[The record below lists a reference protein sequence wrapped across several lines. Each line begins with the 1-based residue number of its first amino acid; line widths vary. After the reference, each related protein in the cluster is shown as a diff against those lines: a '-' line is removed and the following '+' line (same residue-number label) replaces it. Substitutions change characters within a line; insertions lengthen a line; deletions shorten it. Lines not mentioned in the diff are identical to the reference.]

1 MDYAIIIIPIFLAL
15 LISILIPSLNKG
27 ARARHALL
35 IDEKAL
41 HTQGLFW
48 LSLLT
53 PIFLGTTLA
62 VHASY
67 EYDFKLGPEEYDF
80 FIRNNKLSLI
90 IIGAMIPATAVVSS
104 IHRTIQ
110 AAAQITESEKK
121 NISDSYYTHFRF
133 YIDYFKSLRNDKNS
147 KEINCSYSIDPGT
160 FRFLYPDSSPHQGIG
175 SYSQSYLGCI
185 KDDLLSA
192 RKNLCIA
199 LTSKDKDEIQRSYVA
214 ASDHLNAAANL
225 MTLDVEIS
233 NNYALDLSSESFIDS
248 TPRTLFCAKKTK
260 KIIPTYRFLRQSYF
274 NIALFCGHPLSSYKV
289 PDPKSFEWQIDYD
302 PDCFSDERG
311 QLIES
316 SIMSKIKSAQPI
328 QTY

>member
-1 MDYAIIIIPIFLAL
+1 MDYAIIIIPILLAL
-15 LISILIPSLNKG
+15 FISVLIPSLNKG
-27 ARARHALL
+27 TRTRDALF

-48 LSLLT
+48 LALLT

-62 VHASY
+62 AHASY

-80 FIRNNKLSLI
+80 FIKNNKLSLI

-104 IHRTIQ
+104 IHRTIH

-121 NISDSYYTHFRF
+121 NTSDSYYTHFRF

-147 KEINCSYSIDPGT
+147 KEINCNYSIDPGT
-160 FRFLYPDSSPHQGIG
+160 FHFLYPDSSPRQGIG

-192 RKNLCIA
+192 RRHICIA

-214 ASDHLNAAANL
+214 ASDHLNDAANL
-225 MTLDVEIS
+225 MTLDVEIP
-233 NNYALDLSSESFIDS
+233 NNFALNLRSESFTDS
-248 TPRTLFCAKKTK
+248 TPRTLLCAKNNK
-260 KIIPTYRFLRQSYF
+260 KMIPTYRFLKQSYF
-274 NIALFCGHPLSSYKV
+274 NIALFFGHSLSSYKV
-289 PDPKSFEWQIDYD
+289 PDPKSFEWEIDYNT
-302 PDCFSDERG
+302 DCFSDERAE
-311 QLIES
+311 LIES
-316 SIMSKIKSAQPI
+316 SIMRKIESAQPI